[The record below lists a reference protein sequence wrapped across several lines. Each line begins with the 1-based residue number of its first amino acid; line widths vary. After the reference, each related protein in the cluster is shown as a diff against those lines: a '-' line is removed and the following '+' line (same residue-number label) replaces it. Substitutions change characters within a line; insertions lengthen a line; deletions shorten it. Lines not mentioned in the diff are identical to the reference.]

1 MDFGPRSAVCGLWSL
16 NHPQPFYTSW
26 RLARS
31 SGQRLCYNSIL
42 MLNSVETTPPT
53 TFSVRAIKNIA
64 ISPRLVIAAGL
75 VALFVAIPLV
85 YIFVRAFSAEPDAW
99 SRLFQTRIW
108 KLLGNTLLLVLAVTG
123 GAVVTGVSM
132 AWLTE
137 RTDLPGRK
145 VFRWMLAM
153 PLAIPAYIGG
163 IVHLAL
169 LRPRGGIIP
178 QVLERVF
185 GQPIPTPSPI
195 GFWGATFILTLF
207 MFPYVYLLSGAAFRS
222 LHASLEEASRVFG
235 RTPLQTFFHV
245 TLPALRPGL
254 MAGALLVAL
263 DILAEYGT
271 VALLRYETFSSA
283 IFVQLSG
290 RYDRSSASVLSG
302 ILVAL
307 AILILWG
314 ELRLQGRARFT
325 QMESAWRP
333 APVIA
338 LGKWRVPAL
347 LLAMGIVFASLIVPV
362 AVLLVWSVQALL
374 DPQTLAV
381 IVRTGSQGFGSYV
394 WNSLW
399 SSGLAA
405 LIAVIFSLPVALLAV
420 RYPNRFSR
428 FVSRLC
434 QVGYAIPGVV
444 IALSLVLLVNRAL
457 PILYATPLV
466 VVIAY
471 VLRHMPQAVRAS
483 ESALNQLSPSLEEA
497 SRTLGRTS
505 LQTLVQVTLPLIL
518 PGLLAG
524 GSLVFLTSL
533 KELPATLLLR
543 PPGFDTLAVR
553 VWVWAGEGFYVPA
566 APAALLLVIASALP
580 LSFLLRREQIFK

>member
-1 MDFGPRSAVCGLWSL
+1 
-16 NHPQPFYTSW
+16 
-26 RLARS
+26 
-31 SGQRLCYNSIL
+31 
-42 MLNSVETTPPT
+42 
-53 TFSVRAIKNIA
+53 
-64 ISPRLVIAAGL
+64 
-75 VALFVAIPLV
+75 VALFVAVPLV
-85 YIFVRAFSAEPDAW
+85 YIFVRALGAEPEAW
-99 SRLFQTRIW
+99 QRLLQERIW

-123 GAVVTGVSM
+123 GALFTGVSM

-137 RTDLPGRK
+137 RTDLPGKRI
-145 VFRWMLAM
+145 FRWMLAM
-153 PLAIPAYIGG
+153 PLAVPAYIGA

-178 QVLERVF
+178 QFLESLF
-185 GQPIPTPSPI
+185 GQPVVTPSPI

-207 MFPYVYLLSGAAFRS
+207 TFPYVYLLSGAAFRS
-222 LHASLEEASRVFG
+222 LHASLEEASRIFG
-235 RTPLQTFFHV
+235 RTPLQTLVHV

-254 MAGALLVAL
+254 LAGALLVAL

-290 RYDRSSASVLSG
+290 RYDRSAASVLSG
-302 ILVAL
+302 VLVVL
-307 AILILWG
+307 AIAFLWG
-314 ELRLQGRARFT
+314 ELRLQGQARFT
-325 QMESAWRP
+325 QMESNWRP
-333 APVIA
+333 APPMP
-338 LGKWRVPAL
+338 LGKWRIPAFL
-347 LLAMGIVFASLIVPV
+347 IVFGVVSASLLVPFT
-362 AVLLVWSVQALL
+362 VLLFWSIQAFV
-374 DPQTLAV
+374 DPETLSTLF
-381 IVRTGSQGFGSYV
+381 RTGSQGFGNYV
-394 WNSLW
+394 WNGLW
-399 SSGLAA
+399 SSSAA
-405 LIAVIFSLPVALLAV
+405 AVIAVGLSLPVALLSV
-420 RYPNRFSR
+420 RYPNRFSKFISR
-428 FVSRLC
+428 FC

-457 PILYATPLV
+457 PFLYATPFV

-505 LQTLVQVTLPLIL
+505 LQTLIQVTLPLIL

-524 GSLVFLTSL
+524 GALVFLTSL

-543 PPGFDTLAVR
+543 PAGFDTLAVR
-553 VWVWAGEGFYVPA
+553 VWVWAGEGFYHQT
-566 APAALLLVIASALP
+566 APAALLLVLVAALP

>member
-1 MDFGPRSAVCGLWSL
+1 MELTRTNITYQKIRS
-16 NHPQPFYTSW
+16 
-26 RLARS
+26 R
-31 SGQRLCYNSIL
+31 
-42 MLNSVETTPPT
+42 
-53 TFSVRAIKNIA
+53 
-64 ISPRLVIAAGL
+64 ISPRLALAAGL
-75 VALFVAIPLV
+75 VALFVAIPLI
-85 YIFVRAFSAEPDAW
+85 YIFIRAAAAEPEAW
-99 SRLFQTRIW
+99 TRLFQERIW
-108 KLLGNTLLLVLAVTG
+108 KLFGNTLALVIAVTS
-123 GAVVTGVSM
+123 GALLTGVTM
-132 AWLTE
+132 AFLTE

-145 VFRWMLAM
+145 IFRWMLAM

-169 LRPRGGIIP
+169 LRPRGGVIP
-178 QVLERVF
+178 QLLENLF
-185 GQPIPTPSPI
+185 GQPVPTPSPL
-195 GFWGATFILTLF
+195 GFWGAAFILTLF
-207 MFPYVYLLSGAAFRS
+207 MYPYVYLLSGAAFRT

-235 RTPLQTFFHV
+235 RTPMQTIFQV

-254 MAGALLVAL
+254 TAGALLVAL

-290 RYDRSSASVLSG
+290 RYDRSAASVLSG

-307 AILILWG
+307 AIGILWS

-325 QMESAWRP
+325 QMESNWRP
-333 APVIA
+333 APMMS
-338 LGKWRVPAL
+338 LGRWRIPAFLLVLGVVSASL
-347 LLAMGIVFASLIVPV
+347 LLPV
-362 AVLLVWSVQALL
+362 GVLLVWSIQAFL
-374 DPQTLAV
+374 DPETMAMLFH
-381 IVRTGSQGFGSYV
+381 TGSQGFGTYV

-399 SSGLAA
+399 SSSMAA
-405 LIAVIFSLPVALLAV
+405 IIAVMLSLPVGLFAV
-420 RYPNRFSR
+420 RYPNRLSKFL
-428 FVSRLC
+428 SRLS

-444 IALSLVLLVNRAL
+444 IALSLVLLVNRFL
-457 PILYATPLV
+457 PFLYATPFI

-497 SRTLGRTS
+497 SRVMSRTS
-505 LQTLVQVTLPLIL
+505 LQTLFQVILPLIL

-543 PPGFDTLAVR
+543 PAGFDTLAVR
-553 VWVWAGEGFYVPA
+553 VWVWAGEGFYFQA
-566 APAALLLVIASALP
+566 APAALLLVLVSAFP